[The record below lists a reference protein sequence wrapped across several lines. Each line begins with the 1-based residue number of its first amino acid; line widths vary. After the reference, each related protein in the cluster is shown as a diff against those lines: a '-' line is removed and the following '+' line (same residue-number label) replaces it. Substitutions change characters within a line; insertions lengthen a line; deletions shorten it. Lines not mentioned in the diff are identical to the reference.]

1 MKMITL
7 TNETLISIKMNGEI
21 KIFRFKNNELEIKLK
36 ELTLSVAI
44 GGNR

>member
-7 TNETLISIKMNGEI
+7 TNETLISLKVNGEI

>member
-36 ELTLSVAI
+36 ELTLAVA
-44 GGNR
+44 GGAR